1 MSTDEERLI
10 EAVARAHWQG
20 TLGTHRALAMEWA
33 EGLVGKIRAE
43 GVTLTPPPAPEPTY
57 TITESQ
63 RRDVARALHTA
74 KAHRMD
80 MCPDDGRNVLAA
92 WELMTGLQPD
102 EVQR

>member
-20 TLGTHRALAMEWA
+20 TLGTNRALAMEWA

-63 RRDVARALHTA
+63 RRDVARALFIA
-74 KAHRMD
+74 KAFRRQMGPED
-80 MCPDDGRNVLAA
+80 AA
-92 WELMTGLQPD
+92 HVVTCWDVMANLQPD
-102 EVQR
+102 EVRR

>member
-10 EAVARAHWQG
+10 DAMVRVGRRITYEHPDVRERAKQYLSHY
-20 TLGTHRALAMEWA
+20 RAA
-33 EGLVGKIRAE
+33 GI
-43 GVTLTPPPAPEPTY
+43 TLTPPPAPEPTY